1 MKLDVVKK
9 TGKYD
14 SNFIVEDYYRWLK
27 ISRDYLIAYVPKKL
41 AYYRQHTN
49 NISKTKADRI
59 DQEDLMLKIMFDDTG
74 YVDKN
79 INSRLYLR
87 YINNQT
93 IDPDLKNL
101 YSNYPYKTKRLAL
114 AITYHIPVFIYRLV
128 SKVL

>member
-1 MKLDVVKK
+1 MRLDVVKH

-14 SNFIVEDYYRWLK
+14 SEFIIEDYYRWLK
-27 ISRDYLIAYVPKKL
+27 INEKYFIGYIPEKL
-41 AYYRQHTN
+41 AYYRQHEN

-59 DQEDLMLKIMFDDTG
+59 ELEDLKLKIMFDDTG

>member
-1 MKLDVVKK
+1 MRLDVVKH

-14 SNFIVEDYYRWLK
+14 SEFIIEDYYRWLK
-27 ISRDYLIAYVPKKL
+27 INEKYFIGYIPEKL
-41 AYYRQHTN
+41 AYYRQHEN